1 MTITGSV
8 TLAGQT
14 SQLAALTGTIN
25 ATGFF
30 SPTAGGTQFD
40 GHNEPTCSTWRI
52 VAATRTFV
60 GRTLQI
66 VVEANTT

>member
-1 MTITGSV
+1 MYGSVTGFAQMDVAQAGTQVTITGSV

-40 GHNEPTCSTWRI
+40 GHNEPTSPW
-52 VAATRTFV
+52 
-60 GRTLQI
+60 
-66 VVEANTT
+66 